1 MKKCRICKIDKELIE
16 FNVRKDNLSGYRT
29 ECRKC
34 QNLNLKKHYKEN
46 RASKLQS
53 QKIYQTKNHHIK
65 KYRDYLKNDIDK
77 FNSSLDF
84 SINELKERLKDDC
97 FYCGENVSNRG
108 LDRIDNNKG
117 HLLENTLVCC
127 ELCNMTRGNRY
138 SVDEMILLG
147 EVIKKIKELRYEKS

>member
-1 MKKCRICKIDKELIE
+1 MKKCRICNIDKEFTE

-29 ECRKC
+29 ECREC
-34 QNLNLKKHYKEN
+34 QSLNLKKHYKEN
-46 RASKLQS
+46 RLSKLQN

-65 KYRDYLKNDIDK
+65 KYREYLKNDIKK

-84 SINELKERLKDDC
+84 SIDELKERLKDNC
-97 FYCGENVSNRG
+97 FYCGENISNRG

-127 ELCNMTRGNRY
+127 ELCNMTRGSRY

-147 EVIKKIKELRYEKS
+147 EVIKKIKKNRI